1 MVSKPDTTA
10 AKSQEVYAKREHIDE
25 KPRKVRRITR
35 ACDYCHRRS
44 IKCTVSQNINDE
56 RCQNC
61 YEFAQPCT
69 YDRPTRRRGAKRRSP
84 SPEAANGYGEH
95 GKKAMGTPG
104 STKNL
109 VDQWPQVGFTTYGH
123 ARVSKSQGK
132 DWSPPELASQVMIMN
147 LVEIYFEIV
156 YPL

>member
-1 MVSKPDTTA
+1 MVLKPDTTA
-10 AKSQEVYAKREHIDE
+10 ANTHETYAKREPVDE

-44 IKCTVSQNINDE
+44 IKCTASQNLNDE

-84 SPEAANGYGEH
+84 SAEAANGYRDH
-95 GKKAMGTPG
+95 GKKAVSTPG
-104 STKNL
+104 STKNA
-109 VDQWPQVGFTTYGH
+109 VDQWNQGGFTTYGH

-132 DWSPPELASQVMIMN
+132 DWSPPEVASQDMIMN
-147 LVEIYFEIV
+147 LIEIYFEIV